1 MTILI
6 KLHERKTN
14 ASILINPEYIVS
26 IKDMRTDKAVK
37 SLKEWQWSVVTTTKN
52 SYDVEETESEII
64 EILEKASDVNGGV

>member
-1 MTILI
+1 MANLI
-6 KLHERKTN
+6 KLHERRTK

-37 SLKEWQWSVVTTTKN
+37 SLKEWQWSIVTTTKN

-64 EILEKASDVNGGV
+64 EILKKASDV